1 MQILRQLFP
10 QWPTTKTAPAVPSGE
25 PSLLNQMNQATKQK
39 RSVLNDITR
48 KGIQR
53 WLSSARKPLQ
63 FISLPSHL
71 DEEKKS
77 YPKTFLLLWS
87 TKRVCCLLTSR
98 VFEVEAKM
106 FFFGWHFPVSPSF
119 FCFSSTCILY
129 ITIRVLD
136 MRYCRVKTSS
146 HLNSRSSLFFL
157 NFFAC
162 SLHHRHWLNNVEYL
176 SYALQN

>member
-106 FFFGWHFPVSPSF
+106 FFFWLTLSRVSFLFLFFKYLYIVYYNTCTWYEILSRKDLLALKLTFVSF
-119 FCFSSTCILY
+119 FLE
-129 ITIRVLD
+129 
-136 MRYCRVKTSS
+136 
-146 HLNSRSSLFFL
+146 FFCL
-157 NFFAC
+157 
-162 SLHHRHWLNNVEYL
+162 
-176 SYALQN
+176 